1 MNITRLILHNYRCFK
16 YLSIDFHAQLTVLVA
31 NNGGGKTSILDAV
44 AVAFGPYVGAFDEGV
59 NTNFKSSDIH
69 LIREYPNGMARITE
83 GVHLTAEGYFSS
95 QNNARLESWKRSLN
109 NSKTRTT
116 NKDAR
121 LLAHY
126 GKSLKNAIQREAERK
141 YILSN
146 LRKISAFSKIETENP
161 FLFTDF
167 ENSYIDNPLL
177 PLIAYYGTGRL
188 WQVKKIMGNPL
199 NSTSR
204 TVGYSDCLNPASQY
218 KKFIAWFTHWIQCAF
233 QESRAA
239 TKLGEPNQRSEFD
252 DYLDNIRNALNTC
265 LKDTGWFNLD
275 FDFKKGTV
283 VATHEKQGTLAV
295 SQLSDGIR
303 NMIGMV
309 ADIAFRATKLNGHLG
324 TEAVL
329 KTNGI
334 VLIDEIDMHLHPEWQ
349 QTVLQGFTK
358 AFPLIQFIV
367 TTHSPQVLSTVRKE
381 NIRVLLED
389 PENDGIYEVNEPE
402 FSPLAHPSSD
412 ALALIMDVFPT
423 PDLLEDDLQQY
434 EQYVL
439 NNQEDSLIAQEI
451 RKRLDDVGYEFHE
464 SDLSKWRFIASRKKA
479 NGV

>member
-1 MNITRLILHNYRCFK
+1 MNITRLILHDYRCFK
-16 YLSIDFHAQLTVLVA
+16 YLSIDFHPQLTVLVA

-44 AVAFGPYVGAFDEGV
+44 AVAFGEYVGMFDETLTPKDIANKNNIRVSSIDHNISADIVSFIKINECWGIVKRPLSIQDRGV
-59 NTNFKSSDIH
+59 YYYGYEYERLLKQIISTKHSERDALLAQLYKVDTYLGADKEVILPLMSYYRTNRLWKKIDVNNE
-69 LIREYPNGMARITE
+69 LLD
-83 GVHLTAEGYFSS
+83 VTAS
-95 QNNARLESWKRSLN
+95 
-109 NSKTRTT
+109 RTT
-116 NKDAR
+116 GYKDCFTNDGQYT
-121 LLAHY
+121 LLT
-126 GKSLKNAIQREAERK
+126 EWFK
-141 YILSN
+141 YWTQASF
-146 LRKISAFSKIETENP
+146 A
-161 FLFTDF
+161 
-167 ENSYIDNPLL
+167 SY
-177 PLIAYYGTGRL
+177 
-188 WQVKKIMGNPL
+188 
-199 NSTSR
+199 
-204 TVGYSDCLNPASQY
+204 
-218 KKFIAWFTHWIQCAF
+218 
-233 QESRAA
+233 RAA
-239 TKLGEPNQRSEFD
+239 SRRGEPSQRTEFD
-252 DYLDNIRNALNTC
+252 DYLDNIRNALTTC
-265 LKDTGWFNLD
+265 LEATGWYEID
-275 FDFKKGTV
+275 FDFIKNTII
-283 VATHEKQGTLAV
+283 ATHKDYGTLAI

-303 NMIGMV
+303 TMIGLV

-324 TEAVL
+324 TEAVV
-329 KTNGI
+329 KTSGI

-381 NIRVLLED
+381 NIRVIEAIG
-389 PENDGIYEVNEPE
+389 EIGDGIYEANMPE